1 MDTYSA
7 YSQSAAQEGE
17 PKGCPSGAAISAY
30 GPGGPSFEDID
41 RTLGAIAA
49 SNTAEKTTSPH

>member
-7 YSQSAAQEGE
+7 YSLRAAQEGE
-17 PKGCPSGAAISAY
+17 PQGCPSAAAISAY

-49 SNTAEKTTSPH
+49 SNAAEKTASPH